1 MMAGVKML
9 HVPYKGAPE
18 AITGVVAGQ
27 IDVGVPTVT
36 SARTRR
42 CSPSLDSA

>member
-18 AITGVVAGQ
+18 AIVGVVAGE
-27 IDVGVPTVT
+27 IDVGVPSVT
-36 SARTRR
+36 TGR
-42 CSPSLDSA
+42 CLW